1 MEVLR
6 NLHRRGC
13 TLRGVAARI
22 GGLRAGAAL
31 RALSGRSV
39 PKLWLR
45 GTRAVCL
52 ECSLAIASPAGATA
66 MPKLQL
72 PVAAAVGVRARP

>member
-31 RALSGRSV
+31 RALSGRSM

-52 ECSLAIASPAGATA
+52 ECSLAIASPAGTTA

-72 PVAAAVGVRARP
+72 PMAAAVGVRARP